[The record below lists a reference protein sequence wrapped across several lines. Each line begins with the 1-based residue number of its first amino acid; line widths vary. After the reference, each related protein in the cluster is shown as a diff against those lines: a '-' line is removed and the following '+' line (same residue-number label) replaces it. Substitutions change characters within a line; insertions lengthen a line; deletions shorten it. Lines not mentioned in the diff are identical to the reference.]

1 MPNQND
7 SIILSKAYSTTAASY
22 GYGDISGI
30 DGTRSHKSQLIF
42 LYRYA
47 TLGDGTNVADVTW
60 KNWYDP
66 YIIDESLITLNQAI
80 KTTTVG
86 DTSTLTVIDASGTSY
101 PMPAFS
107 LGSGNIYEIQ
117 RSQDINNRVVT
128 FGAGSRVTSQGLNNS
143 VDQLF
148 KSLQELDDRMVSV
161 ESGDTQGSG
170 PGGTTLDPGNYGDVI
185 VNIDGSMS
193 VVDDSHN
200 HTIANV
206 DGLQAELD
214 GKVVDIQAGTN
225 VTVSDDGNGTYT
237 VNSTSGGAG
246 VTDGDKG
253 DIVVSN
259 SGATWTVEDDS
270 HNHIIS
276 NVDGLQT
283 ALDGKAVSVLPGS
296 NVSVSD
302 DGAGNYT
309 VSSSGGSGAPPELTS
324 SLTVSDPVG
333 PDQTVGQVYAS
344 GTDLEVIIRD
354 MLVSY
359 QVPTISGLSSLAS
372 EIEVGSPYLITTVS
386 FNTNN
391 TENINSSATLLF
403 RRGSTTQNTQAL
415 TLNSGTGTVSQSGA
429 FSPAASGTYTISAS
443 SNTQQYSIRVQ
454 GTSTQAASVTSTE
467 TITVKYRS
475 FAFPSTAQTAASAVS
490 DITAGN
496 DDLTTSTNVNF
507 TTVNT
512 DSGGNYSWIAF
523 PAAYFSGTPSIVVTD
538 TSSGFAAAHNYIG
551 NANYTNAQGTVV
563 SMSMFRSPF
572 RDSIAS
578 GTVLDVD

>member
-7 SIILSKAYSTTAASY
+7 SIILSQAYSTTAASY

-47 TLGDGTNVADVTW
+47 TLGDGTPVADVTW

-66 YIIDESLITLNQAI
+66 YLIDESLITLNQAI

-86 DTSTLTVIDASGTSY
+86 DTSTLTVIDAGGTSY
-101 PMPAFS
+101 PMPAFT

-170 PGGTTLDPGNYGDVI
+170 GGGATLDPGDYGDVI
-185 VNIDGSMS
+185 VNIDGSMT

-214 GKVVDIQAGTN
+214 SKVVDIQGGTN

-237 VNSTSGGAG
+237 VNSTGGAG

-276 NVDGLQT
+276 NVDGLQST
-283 ALDGKAVSVLPGS
+283 LDDKLEDAP
-296 NVSVSD
+296 SD
-302 DGAGNYT
+302 GNQYAREDGAWS
-309 VSSSGGSGAPPELTS
+309 VVAPGGADAELTA
-324 SLTVSDPVG
+324 SLTITDPVG
-333 PDQTVGQVYAS
+333 PDQTAGQTYAS

-359 QVPTISGLSSLAS
+359 QNPGVTSLNPLSS
-372 EIEVGSPYLITTVS
+372 EVEVGASYSIGTVTFNIT
-386 FNTNN
+386 NR
-391 TENINSSATLLF
+391 ENANASATMRF
-403 RRGSTTQNTQAL
+403 RRGGTSLNTQAITL
-415 TLNSGTGTVSQSGA
+415 TGTSGTAAQSHS
-429 FSPAASGTYTISAS
+429 FSPTATGTYTIPSGNS
-443 SNTQQYSIRVQ
+443 QQYSVRVE
-454 GTSTQAASVTSTE
+454 GTNTQSAAFITTD
-467 TITVKYRS
+467 TITAKYRS
-475 FAFPSTAQTAASAVS
+475 FAFASTSSTSSGAVS
-490 DITAGN
+490 DIATGFS
-496 DDLTTSTNVNF
+496 DLTTSTNVNL
-507 TTVNT
+507 TVNGAS
-512 DSGGNYSWIAF
+512 SGGNYSWIAF
-523 PAAYFSGTPSIVVTD
+523 PAVYFGGTPSISVTD
-538 TSSGFAAAHNYIG
+538 TSTGFAATYNYIG
-551 NANYTNAQGTVV
+551 DENYTNANGVVV
-563 SMSMFRSPF
+563 SMSLFRSPF
-572 RDSIAS
+572 ADSVGE
-578 GTVLDVD
+578 GTVMDVS